1 MGRAAAVRTAASA
14 AAAAAAAG
22 DDEQKTSWPEVVGWV
37 TLNAAFKIN
46 SDRPD
51 VSTAFYMIPTPLPPD
66 YNPNRVIIVC
76 DSRSVVVQT
85 PVIG

>member
-1 MGRAAAVRTAASA
+1 MGRAAVRAAAST
-14 AAAAAAAG
+14 AAG

-37 TLNAAFKIN
+37 TLNADFKIS

-51 VSTAFYMIPTPLPPD
+51 VSTAFYMIPTPLPTD
-66 YNPNRVIIVC
+66 YNPKRVIIVC
-76 DSRSVVVQT
+76 DSRNVVVQT